1 MNDERFLSTLGL
13 AMRAGLISLGEDAT
27 RKALSQGKVAFVLLD
42 ADASDNAK
50 KAFRDACT
58 YRNIPLYELEGGLL
72 GSHTGKPGRMS
83 AAVQRGKMADLLLSY
98 IKSNTRPMEKEEI
111 IRSEKQ

>member
-42 ADASDNAK
+42 ADA
-50 KAFRDACT
+50 
-58 YRNIPLYELEGGLL
+58 LEGGLL